1 MSKFNKISSVM
12 GFSCVLFLVGCSS
25 NKNNINN
32 IEIQR
37 RAPDK
42 AMQEC
47 KKIEKLN
54 SGSFNEIVLKLQ
66 EVMKEY
72 KTCEEKRK
80 ALEVFINGKV

>member
-1 MSKFNKISSVM
+1 MSKFNKISSAV
-12 GFSCVLFLVGCSS
+12 GFLCVLFLAGCSS

-32 IEIQR
+32 IEIKR
-37 RAPDK
+37 RAPDE

-47 KKIEKLN
+47 KKIEKLRN
-54 SGSFNEIVLKLQ
+54 GSFNEVVLKLQ

-80 ALEVFINGKV
+80 ALEVFINSKV